1 MDISLNKLGLDIGV
15 SPRRINEIV
24 HGKRAVTAD
33 TNLRLSRA
41 LGTSKGCLYPQ
52 VAEGV
57 LKVLGIETQ
66 PSSNNNPPQQM
77 MQTILALQG
86 FTMNPSQ
93 AKNLL
98 LPIKDQG
105 AAC

>member
-1 MDISLNKLGLDIGV
+1 MDISQNQLGLDIGI

-33 TNLRLSRA
+33 TN
-41 LGTSKGCLYPQ
+41 KGYLYPQ

-57 LKVLGIETQ
+57 LKVWGIETQ